1 MLRFVGCDVHKS
13 TAVFTILLPDGKLFA
28 RYTVPVIREALLSFA
43 KQQLS
48 PEDRL
53 AMEATTNTWAVADLL
68 RPFAKEIV
76 IGNPL
81 KVRAIAEAKIKTD
94 KVDSRVLAELLRADY
109 LPAVWQPDG
118 DTRRLRRL
126 THRRAALVSDR
137 TRLKNRLHSI
147 LHHTMVPLPEY
158 DLFSKK
164 GIAWLRQVPLA
175 EEEALARDSD
185 LRLLEQT
192 ELEIVQLDELLV
204 REAWQDETVRL
215 VMSIPGIDYTVAQTC
230 LAAIGDISRFANGKK
245 LAAYLGLN
253 PSTRQ
258 SGDHCYHGPI
268 TKQGNAHARWL
279 LVQAAQHLGQYQG
292 PLGQAMR
299 RIIKRKNRSVAV
311 VACARKLAVLLWHV
325 LSSGEPFRYAQPKSL
340 QAKFSRLRV
349 RATGQ
354 RRRGGIPKGTPRSA
368 QYGHG
373 RTRAVPSLPQV
384 FAENGLPQNTPLA
397 KGERIM
403 LDLKKLDTFYS
414 ELQQPSRIEANTRID
429 TARETEKNTNEQLSP
444 SENRDTEPRAAIQ
457 FGETL
462 AEGKNECHGSTG
474 LAIVAPGRS

>member
-1 MLRFVGCDVHKS
+1 MLRFVGCDVHKR
-13 TAVFTILLPDGKLFA
+13 TAVFTILQHNGTRLA
-28 RYTVPVIREALLSFA
+28 TYTVPVTREALAAFA
-43 KQQLS
+43 ERQLTR
-48 PEDRL
+48 EDRL
-53 AMEATTNTWAVADLL
+53 AMEATTNTWAVAGVL
-68 RPFAKEIV
+68 RPFVQEVV

-94 KVDSRVLAELLRADY
+94 KVDSRVLAELLRCEY
-109 LPAVWQPDG
+109 LPKVWQPDPE
-118 DTRRLRRL
+118 TQRLRRL

-147 LHHTMVPLPEY
+147 LHHTLVPLPEC

-175 EEEALARDSD
+175 AEEALARESD

-192 ELEIVQLDELLV
+192 ELEIAQLDELLV
-204 REAWQDETVRL
+204 CEAWQEKVRL

-230 LAAIGDISRFANGKK
+230 LAAIGDISRFANAKK

-258 SGDHCYHGPI
+258 SGPHCYHGPI

-279 LVQAAQHLGQYQG
+279 LVQAAQHLGQYRG
-292 PLGQAMR
+292 PLGQTMR

-325 LSSGEPFRYAQPKSL
+325 LRSGEPFRYAPPQNL
-340 QAKFSRLRV
+340 QAKYARLRI

-354 RRRGGIPKGTPRSA
+354 RRRGGVAKGTPRSP

-373 RTRAVPSLPQV
+373 RTRAVPALPQV
-384 FAENGLPQNTPLA
+384 LAENGLPEIAPLR

-403 LDLKKLDTFYS
+403 LDRKRLHTFYH
-414 ELQQPSRIEANTRID
+414 ELQVPSRIQANTPNPQVEQ
-429 TARETEKNTNEQLSP
+429 TAEDFKSQLTQS
-444 SENRDTEPRAAIQ
+444 
-457 FGETL
+457 
-462 AEGKNECHGSTG
+462 
-474 LAIVAPGRS
+474 